1 MLFKKFKKMKAKK
14 IAAIIVTSLAAL
26 MIVFSGIM
34 KLSHNPDMVAQ
45 FAQLGVDKYINLLGI
60 MEIAFVAL
68 FLFPKTMK
76 IGFIL
81 LSCYFAGA
89 IATDLSHGG
98 NIFNPMIPMALVWIA
113 TFLRDR
119 STFLPIPERAK
130 A

>member
-98 NIFNPMIPMALVWIA
+98 NIFNPMMPMALVWIA